1 MRCDEFRVRLEQLL
15 DKRLDPER
23 DWMLTS
29 HANDCEACER
39 ELSGQQL
46 LCEAIELFDPPELS
60 DSFADEVTAVV
71 LRERHSARRKN
82 SRVFWFA
89 GLAVAASLL
98 FSLFALDLAS
108 WRDNPQD
115 QVGDRAA
122 KPAGQRVTSP
132 NTGQGQ
138 RVALNQRVLSKS
150 EPQSRDLTPQAS
162 ILSTS
167 DLRSLRYIESDEIPG
182 VRPLKT
188 SFGVTIS
195 LLKQTI
201 PGRHASPPK
210 QPATSQVA
218 TQWWYTV

>member
-1 MRCDEFRVRLEQLL
+1 MRCDEFRVRLDQLL

-29 HANDCEACER
+29 HANDCEACES

-46 LCEAIELFDPPELS
+46 LCEAIDLFDPPALS
-60 DSFADEVTAVV
+60 DSFANEVSAVV
-71 LRERHSARRKN
+71 LRERQSFRRKK

-89 GLAVAASLL
+89 GIAVAASLL
-98 FSLFALDLAS
+98 VGFFALDFAF
-108 WRDNPQD
+108 WRDNAQD
-115 QVGDRAA
+115 RVGDRAVERA
-122 KPAGQRVTSP
+122 RPRVTSP
-132 NTGQGQ
+132 KTRQNERFALSQGM
-138 RVALNQRVLSKS
+138 LPKS
-150 EPQSRDLTPQAS
+150 EPQARDLTPRAS
-162 ILSTS
+162 VPSTS

-201 PGRHASPPK
+201 PGRHSSAPK

-218 TQWWYTV
+218 TQWWYAV

>member
-1 MRCDEFRVRLEQLL
+1 LL

-29 HANDCEACER
+29 HANDCEACES

-46 LCEAIELFDPPELS
+46 LCEAIDLFDPPALS

-71 LRERHSARRKN
+71 LRERQSARRKN

-89 GLAVAASLL
+89 GVAVAASLL
-98 FSLFALDLAS
+98 VGFFALNVAS
-108 WRDNPQD
+108 WRDNAQD
-115 QVGDRAA
+115 RVGDRAVE
-122 KPAGQRVTSP
+122 PAEPHVASP
-132 NTGQGQ
+132 STRQGQ
-138 RVALNQRVLSKS
+138 SLALNQRLLGKS
-150 EPQSRDLTPQAS
+150 EPQARDHRPQAT
-162 ILSTS
+162 IPSTS

-201 PGRHASPPK
+201 PGRRSSAPK

-218 TQWWYTV
+218 TQWWYAV

>member
-1 MRCDEFRVRLEQLL
+1 MRCDEFRVRLDQLL

-29 HANDCEACER
+29 HANDCEACES
-39 ELSGQQL
+39 ELTGQQL
-46 LCEAIELFDPPELS
+46 LCEAIDLFDPPALS

-71 LRERHSARRKN
+71 LRERQSARRKN

-89 GLAVAASLL
+89 GIAVAASLL
-98 FSLFALDLAS
+98 VGFFALNFAS

-115 QVGDRAA
+115 QVGNQVVE
-122 KPAGQRVTSP
+122 PTGPRVASP
-132 NTGQGQ
+132 NTRQGQ
-138 RVALNQRVLSKS
+138 RLALNQPMISKS
-150 EPQSRDLTPQAS
+150 EPQARDLTPQAT
-162 ILSTS
+162 IPSTS

-201 PGRHASPPK
+201 PGRHSSAPK

-218 TQWWYTV
+218 TQWWYAV

>member
-1 MRCDEFRVRLEQLL
+1 MRCDEFRVRLDQLL

-29 HANDCEACER
+29 HANDCESCER

-46 LCEAIELFDPPELS
+46 LCEAIDLFDPPALP

-71 LRERHSARRKN
+71 LRERQSTHRKN

-89 GLAVAASLL
+89 GIAVAASLL
-98 FSLFALDLAS
+98 VGFFALDLAS
-108 WRDNPQD
+108 WHDDSQD
-115 QVGDRAA
+115 QVGDRAVEA
-122 KPAGQRVTSP
+122 ARPRVSSS
-132 NTGQGQ
+132 NARQSE
-138 RVALNQRVLSKS
+138 RLALNQRTLSKN
-150 EPQSRDLTPQAS
+150 EPQARDLTRQAS
-162 ILSTS
+162 VPSTS

-201 PGRHASPPK
+201 PGRHSSAPK
-210 QPATSQVA
+210 EPATSQVA
-218 TQWWYTV
+218 TQWWYAV